1 MTVSK
6 PTRRGFLSAAALL
19 GGALGT
25 GLLTGCGG
33 GSGSGNSSAN
43 AKVALP
49 AYIPSSFVEPDLPG
63 KGAAIQPGF
72 FKYPLDDLKKTVEKA
87 PGNGSALSFLTLTF
101 GAVGTE
107 KAKNQYWQFMN
118 KELNADLDVQTTLAD
133 SYLQKVQTVVAGGQI
148 PDMVTF
154 GSNYPIPQT
163 PALLKSK
170 FTDITTHVSG
180 DAIKDYPNLANIP
193 TEAWQATVFN
203 GGIYGVP
210 CPRPIG
216 GAPILAY
223 TDSFEAA
230 GVSAAPKSLDELR
243 EALKAVTDPG
253 KSLWGVSNPFSAAY
267 YGRLGHG
274 SPNNWHEEGG
284 KFTHEIETD
293 AFEAALAWAAQVKN
307 DGSIH
312 PDGITVEDGNRLF
325 AARNVATTLGN
336 ATGWPNAFTAATK
349 AGAKLSPWIA
359 PSADGKTA
367 VLHAASPYGFF
378 TAFAKTDDS
387 ERIKEMLRI
396 ANYIAAPFGSQ
407 EHLNVTYGIK
417 DVHWVNKNGAI
428 TPTDL
433 AKAEKGISFGYL
445 SNAPIP
451 QFNPG
456 FDEGTR
462 LIHEFQTKTEPMLV
476 TDPTLVLFSDTWS
489 NKKAQLNTLV
499 TTAIND
505 VVLGRKPVTTIKSEL
520 VPAWKAAGGEQ
531 ARKEFEDAFAAN

>member
-1 MTVSK
+1 MTVLK
-6 PTRRGFLSAAALL
+6 PSRRGFLSAAVLL
-19 GGALGT
+19 GGAVGT
-25 GLLTGCGG
+25 GLLSGCAG
-33 GSGSGNSSAN
+33 GSSTGNTGAN
-43 AKVALP
+43 SKVALP
-49 AYIPSSFVEPDLPG
+49 AYIPSSLVEANLPG
-63 KGAAIQPGF
+63 KGAAIQAGF
-72 FKYPLDDLKKTVEKA
+72 FKYPLDDRRRTVEAA
-87 PGNGSALSFLTLTF
+87 PGNGSSLSFLTLTF
-101 GAVGTE
+101 GAVGT
-107 KAKNQYWQFMN
+107 AKEQNKYWQFMN
-118 KELNADLDVQTTLAD
+118 KELNADMDVQTTLAD

-170 FTDITTHVSG
+170 FTDITSHVSG

-210 CPRPIG
+210 CPRPTG

-223 TDSFEAA
+223 TDSFAAA
-230 GVSAAPKSLDELR
+230 GVAAAPKNLEDLR
-243 EALKAVTDPG
+243 DALKAVTDPG

-267 YGRLGHG
+267 YGRLGNG
-274 SPNNWHEEGG
+274 SPNNWREEGG
-284 KFTHEIETD
+284 KFTHEIETEE
-293 AFEAALAWAAQVKN
+293 FEAALAWAAQVKQ

-325 AARNVATTLGN
+325 AARNVATTLGS
-336 ATGWPNAFTAATK
+336 ATGWPGVYAAAVK
-349 AGAKLSPWIA
+349 AGTKVAPWVA
-359 PSADGKTA
+359 PAAEGKSA
-367 VLHAASPYGFF
+367 VLHAGSPYGFF
-378 TAFAKTDDS
+378 TAFAKTDDA

-396 ANYIAAPFGSQ
+396 ANYMASPFGSQ
-407 EHLNVTYGIK
+407 EHLNVTYGVK
-417 DVHWVNKNGAI
+417 DLHWTDKNGVI

-433 AKAEKGISFGYL
+433 AKTEKGISFSYL

-456 FDEGTR
+456 FEEGTK

-476 TDPTLVLFSDTWS
+476 SDPSLVLFSDAWS
-489 NKKAQLNTLV
+489 NKKAQLNTLI

-505 VVLGRKPVTTIKSEL
+505 VVLGRKPVTAIKSEL
-520 VPAWKAAGGEQ
+520 VPAWKAAGGDQ
-531 ARKEFEDAFAAN
+531 ACKEFEEALAAG